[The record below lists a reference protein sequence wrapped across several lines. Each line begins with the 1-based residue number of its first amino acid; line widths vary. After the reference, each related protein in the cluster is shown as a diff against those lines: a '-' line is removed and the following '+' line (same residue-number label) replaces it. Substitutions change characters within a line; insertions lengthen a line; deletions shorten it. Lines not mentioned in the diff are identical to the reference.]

1 MLMRAAAEGQRWVPS
16 LSMKRLSPLLLLF
29 LTCGSCSVDRTIHL
43 IPVGYVGE
51 VYILHN
57 LADGVPGKR
66 EGGALVYEIPGDGVL
81 RSQTPVGDGD
91 FFYTR
96 YFFVNS
102 RGEQT
107 RISEIWDSTIPDT
120 PENRADNTVG
130 VAYPVTGTFRDNEK
144 GCVVRYEA
152 YYVGTKSSVLAT
164 KGRRG
169 LSDYLDQHPAC
180 K

>member
-1 MLMRAAAEGQRWVPS
+1 LDAFFF
-16 LSMKRLSPLLLLF
+16 SMKRLSLLLLLF
-29 LTCGSCSVDRTIHL
+29 MTCGSCGRIVDRTIHL
-43 IPVGYVGE
+43 IPAGYVGE

-57 LADGVPGKR
+57 IADGAPAKR
-66 EGGALVYEIPGDGVL
+66 EGGAVVYEIPVDGVL
-81 RSQTPVGDGD
+81 RTQTPVGDGD

-102 RGEQT
+102 RGERT

-144 GCVVRYEA
+144 GCEVRYEG
-152 YYVGTKSSVLAT
+152 YYVGTKSYVLANNN
-164 KGRRG
+164 RRG
-169 LSDYLDQHPAC
+169 LSDYLDQHPVC